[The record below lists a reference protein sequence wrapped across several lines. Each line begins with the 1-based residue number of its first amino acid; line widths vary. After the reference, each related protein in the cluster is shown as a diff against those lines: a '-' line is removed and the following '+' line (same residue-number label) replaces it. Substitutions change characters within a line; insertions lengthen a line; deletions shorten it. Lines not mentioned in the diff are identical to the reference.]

1 MQSTKS
7 SSCNPLIARLIEEGC
22 SPEWLAECLMEMLLR
37 REMVDIPVLTMPKPV
52 GGKQSGSPLPLP
64 PEGYV
69 RLRFSVGRYQKVA
82 PNHIVAAIADAT
94 RIPGKQIQKIYCYG
108 EYSLV
113 EVPSKYKNV
122 IIQKVSGTKIGGHV
136 TDVRLYDTKNPK
148 AAVRGAAQ
156 EKKATGK
163 SDRTRGLRSRKQE
176 HAVRRARPQHS
187 SAHGKPAAPEHR
199 RTARKSVRR
208 KKG

>member
-1 MQSTKS
+1 
-7 SSCNPLIARLIEEGC
+7 
-22 SPEWLAECLMEMLLR
+22 MEMLLR
-37 REMVDIPVLTMPKPV
+37 REMVDIPVLAMPKPV
-52 GGKQSGSPLPLP
+52 GGKQSGSPLPPP

-122 IIQKVSGTKIGGHV
+122 IIQKVSGTKIGGHI

-148 AAVRGAAQ
+148 AAARSVTQ
-156 EKKATGK
+156 EKRRTEK
-163 SDRTRGLRSRKQE
+163 SDRTSASRSRKPE
-176 HAVRRARPQHS
+176 HVVRKARPQRS

-199 RTARKSVRR
+199 RRATRNAVRR